1 MPAHTCCIA
10 GMSLRFAIN
19 CGDALLEGYAAHT
32 IRTLP
37 ESYAW
42 MVVGRQLALVGIQRR
57 GAYDSR
63 LGGGRYNPVM
73 FAWGLT
79 MDYPEFSLTDQV
91 ALVTGASQGIGFGV
105 AKALAHAGAT
115 VAVAARSEAELHRL
129 TAEIRAEGGTARAF
143 YLDVRDVAQIRTT
156 IESVYAAFGRLDILV
171 NNAGLGANH
180 PALDVAERD
189 WDEMMAV
196 NLKGLFF
203 CCQAAGRIMLQQGH
217 GRIINMS
224 SQASVVG
231 IRDHAVYC
239 ASKGGVNQ
247 LTRVLALEW
256 SASGVTVNAIAPTFI
271 YTPGT
276 AERLDQPA
284 YRQSV
289 VERLPI
295 GRVGTI
301 TDVAAAVVYLASP
314 ASGLVTGSVLM
325 VDGGWT
331 AQ

>member
-1 MPAHTCCIA
+1 
-10 GMSLRFAIN
+10 
-19 CGDALLEGYAAHT
+19 
-32 IRTLP
+32 
-37 ESYAW
+37 
-42 MVVGRQLALVGIQRR
+42 
-57 GAYDSR
+57 
-63 LGGGRYNPVM
+63 
-73 FAWGLT
+73 
-79 MDYPEFSLTDQV
+79 MDYPDFSLANRV
-91 ALVTGASQGIGFGV
+91 ALVTGASLGIGFGV

-115 VAVAARSEAELHRL
+115 VAVAARSAADLERL
-129 TAEIRAEGGTARAF
+129 TKEIRAEGGTAQAF
-143 YLDVRDVAQIRTT
+143 ALDVRKIDQVHECIR
-156 IESVYAAFGRLDILV
+156 SVHASLGGLDILV

-180 PALDVAERD
+180 PAVEVTESD

-203 CCQAAGRIMLQQGH
+203 CCQAAGRIMLRQGS

-256 SASGVTVNAIAPTFI
+256 SASGVTVNAVAPTFI

-276 AERLDQPA
+276 AERLDNPA
-284 YRQSV
+284 YRQGV
-289 VERLPI
+289 VNRLPI

-301 TDVAAAVVYLASP
+301 TDVAAAVIYLASP
-314 ASGLVTGSVLM
+314 AGSLVTGTVLM